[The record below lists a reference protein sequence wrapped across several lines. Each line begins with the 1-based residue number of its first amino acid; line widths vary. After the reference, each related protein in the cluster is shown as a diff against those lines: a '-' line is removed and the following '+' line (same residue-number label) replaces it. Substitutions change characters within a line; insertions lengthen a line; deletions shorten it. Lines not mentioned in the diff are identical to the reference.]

1 MVKKLPLQQCSQPV
15 AVVLGP
21 ENRPTSSLCWAVA
34 RSLPCQAHF
43 SACGVMYELNPLGHS
58 LAVPMVYLCV
68 FPDQAVP
75 FQTISKCRKPLCLR
89 KEEIYLFFPVE
100 ILTCSQSLS
109 APHSSLLPARVLYSS
124 CLQKGASQEMPQPGT
139 AWC

>member
-1 MVKKLPLQQCSQPV
+1 MVKKLPLQQRSQPV

-21 ENRPTSSLCWAVA
+21 ENRPPGSLCWAVA

-43 SACGVMYELNPLGHS
+43 SACRVMYELNPLGHG

-89 KEEIYLFFPVE
+89 KEEIYFF
-100 ILTCSQSLS
+100 
-109 APHSSLLPARVLYSS
+109 SS
-124 CLQKGASQEMPQPGT
+124 
-139 AWC
+139 